1 MLADNEFELQMCRLA
16 IIDVAWRPD
25 QGHKGLHASSMV
37 RVFVS
42 EARRWAIANRIAR
55 QQEAA

>member
-25 QGHKGLHASSMV
+25 QGHKGLQASSRA

-42 EARRWAIANRIAR
+42 EARR
-55 QQEAA
+55 